1 MQPRSIIV
9 TGASRG
15 LGRAIALELARQ
27 GCQVTLNARSQDLLA
42 QVQAE
47 IEALGG
53 QATFLAGDISQPDV
67 AERLVAA
74 AVLAF
79 GRLDGIINNAAV
91 LEPLARIADS
101 DPMAWQRNLEINVM
115 GPYLLTQAAL
125 PYLRRTQGRVINI
138 SSGAAVRPTAGWS
151 AYCSSKAALNMF
163 TAVLAEEEPNLVAL
177 AVRPGVVDTAMQA
190 ILRAQGHQAMKPE
203 VYQRFIDYHQQQ
215 ALLPPEKPARSIAA
229 LALQAPLAWS
239 GRFISWDDPDVLA
252 LIAEGQ
258 T

>member
-15 LGRAIALELARQ
+15 LGRTIALELARQ
-27 GCQVTLNARSQDLLA
+27 GCQITLNARSQDLLA

-101 DPMAWQRNLEINVM
+101 DPMAWQHNLEINVL

-163 TAVLAEEEPNLVAL
+163 TAVLAEEEPDLVAL

-190 ILRAQGHQAMKPE
+190 ILRAQGHKAMKPE
-203 VYQRFIDYHQQQ
+203 VYQRFIDYYQRQ

-252 LIAEGQ
+252 LITEDQ